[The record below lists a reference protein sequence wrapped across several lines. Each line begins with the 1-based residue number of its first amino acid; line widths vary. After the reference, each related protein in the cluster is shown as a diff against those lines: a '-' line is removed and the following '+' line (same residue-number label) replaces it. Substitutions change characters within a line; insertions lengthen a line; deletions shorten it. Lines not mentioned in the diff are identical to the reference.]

1 MPELGFEPGSVFI
14 RDLSTHSILTG
25 NTVIL
30 QEYWQNLW
38 LLDNK
43 MQNLCQ
49 GCASVRQNRK
59 YSERG
64 ERFFAVGTLTK
75 PLTAHL
81 CDGGVV

>member
-1 MPELGFEPGSVFI
+1 MPELGFEPRSAFI

-30 QEYWQNLW
+30 QEDWGNLW

-49 GCASVRQNRK
+49 GCVHQSDKTGSILREGK
-59 YSERG
+59 GSFLWE
-64 ERFFAVGTLTK
+64 L
-75 PLTAHL
+75 
-81 CDGGVV
+81 